1 MSDEPQPDLSLTARQ
16 QRQVLAEMGVMRD
29 DMSVMMAILQR
40 LDGTVMGLVNEVRA
54 VHSQHA
60 RLTKRVRDL
69 EEKQQ

>member
-1 MSDEPQPDLSLTARQ
+1 MSDEPQADLSLIARQ

-29 DMSVMMAILQR
+29 DMSVKMAILPR

-60 RLTKRVRDL
+60 RLAKRVRDL

>member
-60 RLTKRVRDL
+60 RLTKRVHDL